1 MTQTIGNGILK
12 KVAPVFFGRT
22 NRKKYIILISFMF
35 LACHFSIY
43 SQTKYLIK
51 DKDGFDFIL
60 NVAVDGNTISG
71 FTREKALLD
80 YTSKFQFQL
89 IKAASSLKHAEII
102 RFDAILTNDKFE
114 GTYDYLFS
122 SYKIIGNIEGDS
134 ISYSLFKEDG
144 KLYNTYKGET
154 IIDYSKKDYEQI
166 AEEIIKI
173 TEENIYDPKI
183 IQSKKWKEFRTKM
196 QSTASTASDDLE
208 FQTGFFALVRNI
220 GFSHFYIYKNITS
233 SNKEREKPSLEEI
246 DENTVILKISSFFEK
261 EANIKPLLDTIL
273 QKPYSNLI
281 IDLRDNTGGNFKS
294 ASLIANFLTDKE
306 FISGFFPNKK
316 WHQEYNRLPNKQ
328 DFEKFSIIDGDS
340 TNINSEYGFY
350 ISSKSNEN
358 SFKGNVYFLV
368 NKKTGSTAE
377 ALVIGAK
384 EYGFAKI
391 IGENTAGALL
401 NAKQFKIDED
411 IMLVAPINDFISYNG
426 YRVDQKGIEPD
437 IKLKKGKDIK
447 QQLIEITKE
456 H

>member
-1 MTQTIGNGILK
+1 M
-12 KVAPVFFGRT
+12 
-22 NRKKYIILISFMF
+22 
-35 LACHFSIY
+35 
-43 SQTKYLIK
+43 
-51 DKDGFDFIL
+51 
-60 NVAVDGNTISG
+60 
-71 FTREKALLD
+71 
-80 YTSKFQFQL
+80 
-89 IKAASSLKHAEII
+89 
-102 RFDAILTNDKFE
+102 
-114 GTYDYLFS
+114 
-122 SYKIIGNIEGDS
+122 
-134 ISYSLFKEDG
+134 
-144 KLYNTYKGET
+144 
-154 IIDYSKKDYEQI
+154 
-166 AEEIIKI
+166 
-173 TEENIYDPKI
+173 
-183 IQSKKWKEFRTKM
+183 
-196 QSTASTASDDLE
+196 
-208 FQTGFFALVRNI
+208 
-220 GFSHFYIYKNITS
+220 
-233 SNKEREKPSLEEI
+233 
-246 DENTVILKISSFFEK
+246 
-261 EANIKPLLDTIL
+261 LDTIL

>member
-233 SNKEREKPSLEEI
+233 SNKEREKPSLEE
-246 DENTVILKISSFFEK
+246 
-261 EANIKPLLDTIL
+261 
-273 QKPYSNLI
+273 
-281 IDLRDNTGGNFKS
+281 
-294 ASLIANFLTDKE
+294 
-306 FISGFFPNKK
+306 
-316 WHQEYNRLPNKQ
+316 
-328 DFEKFSIIDGDS
+328 
-340 TNINSEYGFY
+340 
-350 ISSKSNEN
+350 
-358 SFKGNVYFLV
+358 
-368 NKKTGSTAE
+368 
-377 ALVIGAK
+377 
-384 EYGFAKI
+384 
-391 IGENTAGALL
+391 
-401 NAKQFKIDED
+401 
-411 IMLVAPINDFISYNG
+411 M
-426 YRVDQKGIEPD
+426 
-437 IKLKKGKDIK
+437 
-447 QQLIEITKE
+447 
-456 H
+456 